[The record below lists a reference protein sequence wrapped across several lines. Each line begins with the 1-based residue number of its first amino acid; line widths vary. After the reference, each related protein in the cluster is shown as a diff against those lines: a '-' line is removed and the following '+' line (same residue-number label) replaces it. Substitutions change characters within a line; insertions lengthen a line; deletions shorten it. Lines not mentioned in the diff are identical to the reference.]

1 MEILTNVTLKIR
13 VKRSLVDKIE
23 PLLKE
28 RGISLDQAV
37 SLYLRAMV
45 NGSENSKSLRLA
57 DEMPFGKYKGETVE
71 TIVRGDPQY
80 MMFIFGL
87 GKTRFD
93 PETLA
98 LLEQVTRD

>member
-13 VKRSLVDKIE
+13 VKRSLVEKLE
-23 PLLKE
+23 PILKD
-28 RGISLDQAV
+28 RGLSLDQAV

-45 NGSENSKSLRLA
+45 NGSERCRSLRLA
-57 DEMPFGKYKGETVE
+57 DEMPFGKYRGETVE
-71 TIVRGDPQY
+71 TIVRGDPGY
-80 MMFIFGL
+80 MMFILGL

-98 LLEQVTRD
+98 LLETVAGD